1 MRGKFRGIYPIL
13 YSYFDQHEQLDRAAM
28 RAQVEACIRGGA
40 HGIAI
45 LGFVGEYYKLTL
57 AERRTVIDWVCE
69 DAAGRVPVAVTVNET
84 SVPGQVE
91 IAKASEAA
99 GAAWLILQPAQVKGL
114 SEAAHVRFLG
124 AVAERT
130 TLPVGIQNNPGSMDI
145 ALSSQALVTLNRNH
159 PNCCLMKGEGHIL
172 YVKRLVDET
181 GGAYDIF
188 NGKAGLELPN
198 TLRAGCV
205 GMVPAPDAFDV
216 HVRVWELLE
225 KGEQEAAEQLH
236 RTILPLYNFMM
247 MPGHSE
253 HYCWYGKALFARRAG
268 IAQVHQRQPAIA
280 ADAFGEMIVAEYAR
294 GLPSLAG

>member
-13 YSYFDQHEQLDRAAM
+13 YTYFDAQERLDRDAM
-28 RAQVEACIRGGA
+28 RKQVEACIRGGA

-57 AERRTVIDWVCE
+57 AERRTIIEWVCE
-69 DAAGRVPVAVTVNET
+69 DVAGRVPVAVTVNEA
-84 SVPGQVE
+84 SVLAQLEV
-91 IAKASEAA
+91 AKACEAA
-99 GAAWLILQPAQVKGL
+99 GVAWLILQPAQIKGL

-124 AVAERT
+124 AVAAGT
-130 TLPVGIQNNPGSMDI
+130 NLPVGIQNNPGSMDI
-145 ALSSQALVTLNRNH
+145 ALSTAALVTLNRNH

-181 GGAYDIF
+181 AGAYDIF

-216 HVRVWELLE
+216 HVKVWTLLE
-225 KGEQEAAEQLH
+225 QGRQAEAEALH

-247 MPGHSE
+247 MPGTSE

-268 IAQVHQRQPAIA
+268 IEVVHQRQPAA
-280 ADAFGEMIVAEYAR
+280 ATDPFGEMIVAEYSQ
-294 GLPSLAG
+294 GLLSLAG

>member
-1 MRGKFRGIYPIL
+1 MRGRFRGIYPIL
-13 YSYFDQHEQLDRAAM
+13 YTYFDAQERLDRTAM
-28 RAQVEACIRGGA
+28 RLQVEACIRGGA

-57 AERRTVIDWVCE
+57 AERRTIIDWVCE
-69 DAAGRVPVAVTVNET
+69 DVAGRIPVAVTVNET

-91 IAKASEAA
+91 IAKACEAA

-145 ALSSQALVTLNRNH
+145 ALSTQALVTLNRNH
-159 PNCCLMKGEGHIL
+159 PNCCLMKGEGPIL

-216 HVRVWELLE
+216 HVRVWTLLE
-225 KGEQEAAEQLH
+225 QGRQAEAEALH
-236 RTILPLYNFMM
+236 RSILPLYTFMM
-247 MPGHSE
+247 MPGSSE

-268 IAQVHQRQPAIA
+268 IAATHQRQPAITP
-280 ADAFGEMIVAEYAR
+280 DAFGEAIVAEYAA

>member
-13 YSYFDQHEQLDRAAM
+13 YTYFDGQERLDRDAM
-28 RAQVEACIRGGA
+28 RLQVEACIRGGA

-57 AERRTVIDWVCE
+57 AERRTIIDWVCE
-69 DAAGRVPVAVTVNET
+69 DVAGRVPVAVTVNET

-114 SEAAHVRFLG
+114 SEAAHIRFLG
-124 AVAERT
+124 AVAEQT

-145 ALSSQALVTLNRNH
+145 ALSTSALVTLNRNH
-159 PNCCLMKGEGHIL
+159 PNCCLMKGEGPIL

-216 HVRVWELLE
+216 HVEVWNLLE
-225 KGEQEAAEQLH
+225 AGRQEEAEALH
-236 RTILPLYNFMM
+236 RTILPLYTFMM
-247 MPGHSE
+247 MPGNSE

-268 IAQVHQRQPAIA
+268 IATVHQRQPAA
-280 ADAFGEMIVAEYAR
+280 TADAFGEMIVAEYSK
-294 GLPSLAG
+294 GLRSLAG

>member
-1 MRGKFRGIYPIL
+1 MRGQFRGIYPIL
-13 YSYFDQHEQLDRAAM
+13 YTYFDAQERLDRAAM
-28 RAQVEACIRGGA
+28 RQQVEACIRGGA

-57 AERRTVIDWVCE
+57 PERRTIIDWVCE
-69 DAAGRVPVAVTVNET
+69 DVAGRVPVAVTVNET

-130 TLPVGIQNNPGSMDI
+130 TLPVGVQNNPGSMDI
-145 ALSSQALVTLNRNH
+145 ALTTQALVTLNRNH
-159 PNCCLMKGEGHIL
+159 PNCCLMKGEGPIL

-216 HVRVWELLE
+216 HVQVWNLLE
-225 KGEQEAAEQLH
+225 QGRQEEAEQLH

-247 MPGHSE
+247 MPGSSE

-268 IAQVHQRQPAIA
+268 IAVTHQRQPAIA
-280 ADAFGEMIVAEYAR
+280 PDPFGEMIVADYAR